1 MRVFQRLAEEGK
13 PQRKEEPH
21 KKDGQSHCDVREE
34 GSGNT
39 AGRANGPDLGKVTGN
54 LFRARKPDCRVMRG
68 STQSEEVE
76 RVQTIKLG

>member
-1 MRVFQRLAEEGK
+1 MFQRLAGEGK

-21 KKDGQSHCDVREE
+21 RKDGQSHCDVREE

-39 AGRANGPDLGKVTGN
+39 AGRANGLDLGQVTGD
-54 LFRARKPDCRVMRG
+54 LFMARKPDCRAMRG

-76 RVQTIKLG
+76 RVQAIKLG